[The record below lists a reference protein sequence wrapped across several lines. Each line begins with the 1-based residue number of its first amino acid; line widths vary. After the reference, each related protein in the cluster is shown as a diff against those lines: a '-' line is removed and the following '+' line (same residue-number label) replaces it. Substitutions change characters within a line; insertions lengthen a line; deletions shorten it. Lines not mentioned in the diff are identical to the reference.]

1 MSQDKSVADV
11 TKAATK
17 KAMGRRF
24 SYAPRFGSKPTEDYF
39 SIVYLPFLV
48 TLTIGVC
55 TAS

>member
-1 MSQDKSVADV
+1 MSPKQPQKKRWGVGL
-11 TKAATK
+11 AT
-17 KAMGRRF
+17 
-24 SYAPRFGSKPTEDYF
+24 PRVSISTRTEDYF